1 MKAGRIAVGAL
12 AALVLSPSAH
22 AGFQFNYTV
31 TPGTGTLA
39 GDNVFRF
46 YAKND
51 QTGDQAGSK
60 SLLASDIHFKT
71 PGQPLV
77 FDFRDA
83 NNDSRIDAN
92 VSGRDMDENNI
103 TGTFMRYGDY
113 ADWQAVYVRPIGND
127 GSSTN
132 NAQTAY
138 ANVTDFN
145 MVGFS
150 ANKALDATQGLGRFY
165 GAAVV
170 PAGVDVTVVGQVA
183 AEKGNPTGTGAGA
196 APLDPAELLVSAEST
211 TALVSAAA
219 AAVEQG
225 PFYQFS
231 FTATAPEPGAL
242 SLLIAPALTLLRRRR
257 RRRQA

>member
-12 AALVLSPSAH
+12 AALVLSPSAQ

-31 TPGTGTLA
+31 TPGTGALA
-39 GDNVFRF
+39 GDNIFRF

-71 PGQPLV
+71 QGQPLV

-92 VSGRDMDENNI
+92 VSGRGMDETNI
-103 TGTFMRYGDY
+103 TGTFMRFGDY
-113 ADWQAVYVRPIGND
+113 ADWQSVYVRPIGND

-145 MVGFS
+145 MAGFS
-150 ANKALDATQGLGRFY
+150 LNKALDATQGIGRFY

-170 PAGVDVTVVGQVA
+170 PAGVDVTVVGKVA
-183 AEKGNPTGTGAGA
+183 AEKGGAAGTGA
-196 APLDPAELLVSAEST
+196 APLDAAELLVSADST
-211 TALVSAAA
+211 TALVSAEAA

-231 FTATAPEPGAL
+231 FTATAPEPSAVC
-242 SLLIAPALTLLRRRR
+242 LLAAPALTLLRRRR
-257 RRRQA
+257 RP

>member
-1 MKAGRIAVGAL
+1 MTVAKKVVGAL
-12 AALVLSPSAH
+12 AALVLSPLAQAS
-22 AGFQFNYTV
+22 FQFNYTV
-31 TPGTGTLA
+31 TPGTGALA
-39 GDNVFRF
+39 GDNIFRF

-71 PGQPLV
+71 QGQPLV
-77 FDFRDA
+77 FDFRDV
-83 NNDSRIDAN
+83 NNDSRLDAN
-92 VSGRDMDENNI
+92 ISGRGMDENSI

-113 ADWQAVYVRPIGND
+113 ADWQAVYVRPIGNA

-138 ANVTDFN
+138 ASVTDFN
-145 MVGFS
+145 VAGFS
-150 ANKALDATQGLGRFY
+150 ANKALDATQGMGRFY

-170 PAGVDVTVVGQVA
+170 PTGVDVTVFGQVA
-183 AEKGNPTGTGAGA
+183 AEKGGATGTGA
-196 APLDPAELLVSAEST
+196 APLDAAELLVAAEST
-211 TALVSAAA
+211 TALVSAESA

-242 SLLIAPALTLLRRRR
+242 TLLVAPALTLLRRRR
-257 RRRQA
+257 R

>member
-1 MKAGRIAVGAL
+1 MKAGRIAAGAL
-12 AALVLSPSAH
+12 AALVFSPAAH

-31 TPGTGTLA
+31 TPGTGALA
-39 GDNVFRF
+39 GDNIFRF

-71 PGQPLV
+71 QSQPLV

-92 VSGRDMDENNI
+92 VSGRGMDENNI
-103 TGTFMRYGDY
+103 TGTFMRFGDY
-113 ADWQAVYVRPIGND
+113 ADWQAVYVRPVGND

-138 ANVTDFN
+138 ASVTDFN

-150 ANKALDATQGLGRFY
+150 LNKALDATQGLGRFY
-165 GAAVV
+165 GAAVA
-170 PAGVDVTVVGQVA
+170 PAGMDVTVVGQVA
-183 AEKGNPTGTGAGA
+183 AEKGNATGTGA
-196 APLDPAELLVSAEST
+196 APLDLAEFLAAEST
-211 TALVSAAA
+211 TSLFSAESA

-242 SLLIAPALTLLRRRR
+242 CLLALPALTLLRRRR
-257 RRRQA
+257 RRQV

>member
-1 MKAGRIAVGAL
+1 MKVGKIAAGAL
-12 AALVLSPSAH
+12 AALILAPAAH

-31 TPGTGTLA
+31 TPGTGALA
-39 GDNVFRF
+39 GDNIFRF
-46 YAKND
+46 YARND

-71 PGQPLV
+71 QGQPLV
-77 FDFRDA
+77 FDFRDV
-83 NNDSRIDAN
+83 NNDSRVDAN
-92 VSGRDMDENNI
+92 VSGLGMDESNI

-113 ADWQAVYVRPIGND
+113 ADWLTAFVRPVGD
-127 GSSTN
+127 RGSSTN
-132 NAQTAY
+132 DAQVAY
-138 ANVTDFN
+138 GNVTDFN
-145 MVGFS
+145 VAGFS

-183 AEKGNPTGTGAGA
+183 AEKGSATGTGA
-196 APLDPAELLVSAEST
+196 APLDPAELLVAAEST
-211 TALVSAAA
+211 TALVSAEAA

-231 FTATAPEPGAL
+231 FTATAPEPGAIT
-242 SLLIAPALTLLRRRR
+242 LLAAPALTLLRRRR
-257 RRRQA
+257 R